1 MFQRKFAA
9 LNKYSINSYFRTSPG
24 RLVSAGGEQRPAG
37 LRHGRDLLHVH
48 AVPLQ
53 DRPQLV
59 LAGLLVL
66 SHGNFGM
73 KLFRI

>member
-1 MFQRKFAA
+1 MIYKIIF
-9 LNKYSINSYFRTSPG
+9 LTLPG
-24 RLVSAGGEQRPAG
+24 SLVSAGGEQRPAG

-53 DRPQLV
+53 HRPQLV

-66 SHGNFGM
+66 SHGNFLDKIVKDL
-73 KLFRI
+73 KLVM